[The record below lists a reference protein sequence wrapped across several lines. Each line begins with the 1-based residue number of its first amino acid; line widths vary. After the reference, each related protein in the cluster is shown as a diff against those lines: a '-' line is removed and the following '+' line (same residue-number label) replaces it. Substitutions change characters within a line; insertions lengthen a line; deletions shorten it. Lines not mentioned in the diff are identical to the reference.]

1 MQIESVISKQTF
13 VARPLSCNLL
23 VSWRQRWKLLCI
35 LLFLSLRWYL
45 TLRLLSMA
53 VGLFPLTWNQYQA
66 TLDNRVCIWDSVP
79 SSQMVFSS
87 TVKERR
93 VTFYGWKLCRE
104 GYSKWNLFSDAWS
117 EQCTRTSVVWFICV
131 HFWFQAVMLDASW
144 KTHFISIEITHLRSF
159 KSPFSEFDHSHK
171 ILRTNLPCTFRIS
184 LAVNIIWKSKLY
196 AVLPLSDWI
205 KIYVQFFLFFLVT
218 NTSVVFSL

>member
-13 VARPLSCNLL
+13 VVRPLSCNLH

-53 VGLFPLTWNQYQA
+53 VGLFLLTWNQYQA

-79 SSQMVFSS
+79 SPQMVFSS

-93 VTFYGWKLCRE
+93 ATFYGWKLCRE

-117 EQCTRTSVVWFICV
+117 EQRTRTVSSVI
-131 HFWFQAVMLDASW
+131 HFYSLLVSVGDAG
-144 KTHFISIEITHLRSF
+144 
-159 KSPFSEFDHSHK
+159 
-171 ILRTNLPCTFRIS
+171 LRTAS
-184 LAVNIIWKSKLY
+184 LRCFMKNTLHIHRNNALKKL
-196 AVLPLSDWI
+196 
-205 KIYVQFFLFFLVT
+205 
-218 NTSVVFSL
+218 

>member
-1 MQIESVISKQTF
+1 MQIESVISKQPF
-13 VARPLSCNLL
+13 VVRPSSCNLH
-23 VSWRQRWKLLCI
+23 VSWRQRWKLHCI

-45 TLRLLSMA
+45 TLRLLLMA

-79 SSQMVFSS
+79 SPQMVFSS

-117 EQCTRTSVVWFICV
+117 EQRTRASVVWFIFI
-131 HFWFQAVMLDASW
+131 HFWFQSVMLDWEQRHFDASW

-159 KSPFSEFDHSHK
+159 KSPFSDFDHSYR
-171 ILRTNLPCTFRIS
+171 ILRTNSP
-184 LAVNIIWKSKLY
+184 Y
-196 AVLPLSDWI
+196 AHLEHL
-205 KIYVQFFLFFLVT
+205 
-218 NTSVVFSL
+218 

>member
-13 VARPLSCNLL
+13 VVRPSSCNLH
-23 VSWRQRWKLLCI
+23 VSWRQRWKLHCI

-79 SSQMVFSS
+79 SPQMVFLS

-117 EQCTRTSVVWFICV
+117 EQRTRTSVVWFIFYPLLV
-131 HFWFQAVMLDASW
+131 SVGDAG
-144 KTHFISIEITHLRSF
+144 
-159 KSPFSEFDHSHK
+159 
-171 ILRTNLPCTFRIS
+171 LRTAS
-184 LAVNIIWKSKLY
+184 LRCFMKSTLHIHRNNAFKKL
-196 AVLPLSDWI
+196 
-205 KIYVQFFLFFLVT
+205 
-218 NTSVVFSL
+218 